1 MTILVYGFQL
11 DNEFEYSTDIQI
23 INQSII
29 KLYPSLFFFFFLS
42 NIHNLDIP
50 VHVLVAKILVL

>member
-29 KLYPSLFFFFFLS
+29 KLYPSLFFFYLL

-50 VHVLVAKILVL
+50 VLVAKILVL

>member
-42 NIHNLDIP
+42 NMHNLDIP
-50 VHVLVAKILVL
+50 VLVTKILVL

>member
-29 KLYPSLFFFFFLS
+29 KLYPSLFFFFLS

-50 VHVLVAKILVL
+50 VLVTKILVL

>member
-29 KLYPSLFFFFFLS
+29 KLYPSLFFYFLS
-42 NIHNLDIP
+42 NIHNLNIP

>member
-1 MTILVYGFQL
+1 MTILVYGFQF

-29 KLYPSLFFFFFLS
+29 KLYPSFFFLF

-50 VHVLVAKILVL
+50 VLVAKILVL

>member
-29 KLYPSLFFFFFLS
+29 KLYPSLFFFS

-50 VHVLVAKILVL
+50 VLVAKILVL

>member
-1 MTILVYGFQL
+1 MTILVYGFQF

-23 INQSII
+23 INQSVI
-29 KLYPSLFFFFFLS
+29 KLYPSLFFFLS

-50 VHVLVAKILVL
+50 VLVAKILVL

>member
-1 MTILVYGFQL
+1 MTILVYGFQF

-23 INQSII
+23 INHSQSII
-29 KLYPSLFFFFFLS
+29 QLYPSLFFLS

-50 VHVLVAKILVL
+50 VLVAKILVL

>member
-1 MTILVYGFQL
+1 MTILVYGFQF

-29 KLYPSLFFFFFLS
+29 KLYPSLFFFLS

>member
-1 MTILVYGFQL
+1 MAILVYGFQF

-23 INQSII
+23 INQSINHQTLSI
-29 KLYPSLFFFFFLS
+29 SFFFFLS

-50 VHVLVAKILVL
+50 VLVAKILVL

>member
-1 MTILVYGFQL
+1 MTILVYGFQF

-50 VHVLVAKILVL
+50 VLVAKILVL

>member
-11 DNEFEYSTDIQI
+11 DHEFEYSTDIQI

-29 KLYPSLFFFFFLS
+29 KLYPSLFFFFFFLS

-50 VHVLVAKILVL
+50 VLVAKILVL